1 MIGLLFGAVVLVAAA
16 VWLSRGMRARS
27 ARARARRGPG
37 TTLASAI
44 VVRSFDEIDSAA
56 GSRLCHCKA
65 HLRTVGEGTH
75 EVGGRR
81 YRSARLACDT
91 CEENFVLF
99 FDVTEVRH

>member
-1 MIGLLFGAVVLVAAA
+1 MIGLLFGAVVLLAAA
-16 VWLSRGMRARS
+16 TWVSRGMRARS
-27 ARARARRGPG
+27 ARAQVRHGPG
-37 TTLASAI
+37 TTLKSAI
-44 VVRSFDEIDSAA
+44 VVRSFDEIDSAV

-65 HLRTVGEGTH
+65 RLRIVGEGTH
-75 EVGGRR
+75 EVGERR